1 MGNNGSKNQALRSGP
16 VTDPS
21 NVTDGTTSSSARPFA
36 HTTRKR
42 EEDEAIGVAASE
54 DEAFVVSCD
63 HTHFPINTTA
73 TTASMPSPTTPL
85 NQAVTLGQLLVPVE
99 ETQENTNSRP
109 TNGSTGHPRN
119 TYTIESRISISSDT
133 TELSDSS
140 TPPLSNTN
148 SLRKI
153 YRAAKQNINLPVTL
167 MDHASH
173 NTSYLQYLT
182 VDITS
187 SPHSPKPSYVT
198 GLHINKLYK
207 PFN

>member
-16 VTDPS
+16 VTDPG
-21 NVTDGTTSSSARPFA
+21 NITDATTSSSARPFA

-54 DEAFVVSCD
+54 DEVFIVSHD

-73 TTASMPSPTTPL
+73 TTAS
-85 NQAVTLGQLLVPVE
+85 GQLLPQAASSGA
-99 ETQENTNSRP
+99 TTENSDSMVIDRLTSSAATRRD
-109 TNGSTGHPRN
+109 HPRN

-153 YRAAKQNINLPVTL
+153 YRVAKQNINLPVTL
-167 MDHASH
+167 TDHASH
-173 NTSYLQYLT
+173 NTSYFQYLT
-182 VDITS
+182 VDRAS
-187 SPHSPKPSYVT
+187 NPHSHIPYFVPGLLYDKP
-198 GLHINKLYK
+198 YK
-207 PFN
+207 RPFD